1 MSGVVIGIDPGKKG
15 GLVALSRQGEVVWSG
30 ATDVRWVLGKEYD
43 VQRMWSDLADVK
55 LESGGV
61 SGVVL
66 ERQWSRPTDGKRASF
81 STGFGYGLWMGLIMS
96 MGVRLLTPAPTTWQ
110 TIRKGV
116 PGKGK
121 EQSILCARQQLP
133 GLELLWGRR
142 QKPHDGL
149 ADAGCLA
156 LWGLREWSG

>member
-43 VQRMWSDLADVK
+43 VQ
-55 LESGGV
+55 
-61 SGVVL
+61 
-66 ERQWSRPTDGKRASF
+66 
-81 STGFGYGLWMGLIMS
+81 GLIMS